1 MSEALIRKAFE
12 AKLKTWADAQ
22 VPPVV
27 VAWQN
32 VELTQAPAERY
43 LRAFLLPLPTLSE
56 DLGRV
61 HRRYEGV
68 FQITVV
74 EKFGVGTGP
83 ANAVIA
89 ALAALF
95 PPATDLVDGSLRVH
109 VLQPLSA
116 AAGVP
121 TRDRY
126 EIACSLNYRA
136 DTY

>member
-22 VPPVV
+22 VAPVT

-32 VELTQAPAERY
+32 VELTQAPVERY
-43 LRAFLLPLPTLSE
+43 LRSFLLPLPTLSE

-61 HRRYEGV
+61 HRRFEGV
-68 FQITVV
+68 YQITVV

-83 ANAVIA
+83 SNTVIA

-95 PPATDLVDGSLRVH
+95 PTTTDLVEGSLRIH
-109 VLQPLSA
+109 ILQPLSA
-116 AAGVP
+116 ATGIQ

-126 EIACSLNYRA
+126 EIPCSLSYRA